1 MNAKNDQPFTF
12 PNNSQHVQGCVRQ
25 KACETSPSQVNYA
38 SLSGKMGAP
47 NAQISKAYSSPV
59 TPAGFAF
66 SPWSCKSV
74 HLNEGAC
81 ELQHFLLCN
90 GIRLPFSFCI
100 SCFQPNHMLVFWPRI
115 CAKQW
120 WIMVVCCPYIFR
132 PSLGASLLSIS
143 LVLGQ
148 FLCLADHR
156 RHSKT

>member
-1 MNAKNDQPFTF
+1 MQRT
-12 PNNSQHVQGCVRQ
+12 
-25 KACETSPSQVNYA
+25 TSPSHFPTIPNMSRDVSVKKRVKPA
-38 SLSGKMGAP
+38 RLRWIMPRCRGKWGHPMRKSQRLILALWLQQALPSVPGAA
-47 NAQISKAYSSPV
+47 NL
-59 TPAGFAF
+59 
-66 SPWSCKSV
+66 CV

-90 GIRLPFSFCI
+90 GIRFPFSFCI

-148 FLCLADHR
+148 FLWLADHR